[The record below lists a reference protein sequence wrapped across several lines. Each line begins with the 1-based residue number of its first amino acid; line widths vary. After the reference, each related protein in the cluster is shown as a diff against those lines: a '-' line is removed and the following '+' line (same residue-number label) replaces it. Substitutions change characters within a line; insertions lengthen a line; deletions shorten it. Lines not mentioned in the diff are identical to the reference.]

1 MSSVLCLVIGS
12 KNDFYCLMLACLQP
26 LPRGGHGGWNT
37 RGAGVELDITKQVE
51 KVSADAKCL
60 QHSGYFI

>member
-37 RGAGVELDITKQVE
+37 RGAGVEV
-51 KVSADAKCL
+51 ADSKGTPLGIGGQATFL
-60 QHSGYFI
+60 